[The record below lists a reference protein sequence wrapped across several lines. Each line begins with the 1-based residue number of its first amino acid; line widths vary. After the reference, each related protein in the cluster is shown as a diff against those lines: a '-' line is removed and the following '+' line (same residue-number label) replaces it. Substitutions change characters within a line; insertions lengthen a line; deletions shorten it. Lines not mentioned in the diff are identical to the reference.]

1 MFTVHRLAGAG
12 AVLLLGLVA
21 PVASGAAAEADPQ
34 EQWPP
39 PSTHGQF
46 RALPAAL
53 SEPVTLPACGSEV
66 TRSIGDVDTTQYRAL
81 VTAEGDTVV
90 EYRGGFTVDVTRAS
104 DGARLEELAL
114 AESGFETYS
123 ADGKSVTYDWP
134 GTWLV
139 APFDEVEAAAFAEAG
154 LPEAFVYLS
163 GRLTET
169 VTFASA
175 PQPGEE
181 FPPVTSVQ
189 ITENSTEYV
198 FDLCDLLDQA
208 AQDTT
213 EEATSATTAP

>member
-1 MFTVHRLAGAG
+1 MFPVHRLVGAG
-12 AVLLLGLVA
+12 AVLVIGLLA
-21 PVASGAAAEADPQ
+21 PTASGVAAEADPQ

-39 PSTHGQF
+39 PSTHGEF
-46 RALPAAL
+46 RALPASF
-53 SEPVTLPACGSEV
+53 SEPWTFPACGSEV
-66 TRSIGDVDTTQYRAL
+66 TRSIGDIDTTQYRAL

-90 EYRGGFTVDVTRAS
+90 EYRGVATVDLTRAS

-114 AESGFETYS
+114 TESGFETYS
-123 ADGKSVTYDWP
+123 ADGRSVTYDWP
-134 GTWLV
+134 GTWVVV
-139 APFDEVEAAAFAEAG
+139 AFDEVEAAAFAEAG

-169 VTFASA
+169 VTFAAA

-181 FPPVTSVQ
+181 LPAVVSAE

-208 AQDTT
+208 AETTT
-213 EEATSATTAP
+213 EEATPGTSAP

>member
-1 MFTVHRLAGAG
+1 MIGLLA
-12 AVLLLGLVA
+12 
-21 PVASGAAAEADPQ
+21 PTASGAAAEADPQ

-39 PSTHGQF
+39 PSTHGEF

-53 SEPVTLPACGSEV
+53 SEPVTFPACGSEV

-90 EYRGGFTVDVTRAS
+90 EYRGGFTVDITRAS

-114 AESGFETYS
+114 TESGFETYS
-123 ADGKSVTYDWP
+123 ADGRSVTYDWP
-134 GTWLV
+134 GTWVMV
-139 APFDEVEAAAFAEAG
+139 AFDEVEAAAFAEAG

-169 VTFASA
+169 VTFAAA

-181 FPPVTSVQ
+181 LPAVVSAE

-208 AQDTT
+208 AETTT
-213 EEATSATTAP
+213 EEATPGTSAP